1 MSDYDSW
8 KLATPPEYED
18 GELFVCDACECASPW
33 DACNN
38 QQCPRYG
45 LGTADAEQ
53 EREAMQ

>member
-1 MSDYDSW
+1 MSDYDDW

-38 QQCPRYG
+38 QKCPRYG
-45 LGTADAEQ
+45 LGAAE
-53 EREAMQ
+53 EASNG